1 MIDEIFIGKDAQDA
15 YDQIHKKYG
24 QNFKLV
30 NAKQVR
36 YKNGEM
42 RFEITV
48 SVEGEKEGRY
58 FSHDVHEIF
67 IDERSNEGTQDVHE
81 IIIEE
86 SSYQDTEKT
95 QDDFMTIFNNENEDN
110 IPRSQSEFIHNDQED
125 ETRLLNEDIAKLK
138 QKLELFTKEII
149 PA

>member
-1 MIDEIFIGKDAQDA
+1 MTDEIFIGKDAQDA

-48 SVEGEKEGRY
+48 SVEEKIGGKY
-58 FSHDVHEIF
+58 FSHDTHEIF
-67 IDERSNEGTQDVHE
+67 IDRKSNQDTQDT
-81 IIIEE
+81 
-86 SSYQDTEKT
+86 Y
-95 QDDFMTIFNNENEDN
+95 DN
-110 IPRSQSEFIHNDQED
+110 IQ
-125 ETRLLNEDIAKLK
+125 
-138 QKLELFTKEII
+138 
-149 PA
+149 